1 MFNWQV
7 MSQLHICRLP
17 LCINMQICH
26 HESIAML
33 MQNPTEIQHLWT
45 TRALSSIA
53 LCWQESHLQMFC
65 LFRVSSFPTG
75 SIELCVAKNRS
86 LGKPSIKKKGN
97 FVNKIHKTLTPP
109 PSHFY
114 ERLFFIFFC
123 SFFDVKKT
131 TFPGFL
137 KVFIGSVNTL
147 KAPPEPWK
155 GN

>member
-1 MFNWQV
+1 MAFLANFADLLRAPFMLSTKEIWQI
-7 MSQLHICRLP
+7 SKCLGQLLLKCLQVLWKLLKICPGGGTKRIWVGKSWRGENNRRISGRCL
-17 LCINMQICH
+17 LLSN
-26 HESIAML
+26 L
-33 MQNPTEIQHLWT
+33 KYPTKG
-45 TRALSSIA
+45 
-53 LCWQESHLQMFC
+53 SHQL
-65 LFRVSSFPTG
+65 
-75 SIELCVAKNRS
+75 
-86 LGKPSIKKKGN
+86 KKKGILWKK
-97 FVNKIHKTLTPP
+97 FIKRWPPP